1 MSFLCSVSPEGVGPR
16 SVLFRLG
23 WGGEGGSPGRGR
35 EWIQGE
41 GEDGREATGTGRTGG
56 RVCRSWGW
64 RWGRPV
70 LGGKVLPGSAGSE
83 AHLDSELRLGHLQSL
98 QQTSE
103 QHLHEGLKE
112 SPFLEASEETA

>member
-1 MSFLCSVSPEGVGPR
+1 MSFLSSVSPEGVGPT

-23 WGGEGGSPGRGR
+23 WGGEGGSPGHGR
-35 EWIQGE
+35 EWIRRE
-41 GEDGREATGTGRTGG
+41 GEDGCEAMGTGHTGG
-56 RVCRSWGW
+56 RLCRSWGCG
-64 RWGRPV
+64 WGRPV
-70 LGGKVLPGSAGSE
+70 LGGEVLPGSASSE
-83 AHLDSELRLGHLQSL
+83 AHLDSVLCLGHLQSL